1 MRNDAYVLKGNKCY
15 HSKIEATNNT
25 VEYPDLK
32 LNHREA
38 DPRITLHTVFAS
50 STDKLSVVW
59 VVADDT
65 NINPVVPWVSVLLW
79 KIYFHKVYAI

>member
-1 MRNDAYVLKGNKCY
+1 MRNDPYVLKGNKCY

-50 STDKLSVVW
+50 STDKLSVV
-59 VVADDT
+59 
-65 NINPVVPWVSVLLW
+65 
-79 KIYFHKVYAI
+79 